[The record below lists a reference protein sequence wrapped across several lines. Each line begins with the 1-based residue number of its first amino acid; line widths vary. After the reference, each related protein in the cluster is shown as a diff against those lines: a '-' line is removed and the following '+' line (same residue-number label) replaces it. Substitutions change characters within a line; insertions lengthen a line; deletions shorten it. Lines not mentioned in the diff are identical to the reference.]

1 VLLQLYILSLA
12 PVGRAALLHMQTLRV
27 SATSPDRDFWILR
40 AFLGIFEAGI
50 YQGSFYVLSRW
61 FLPSELQKRQ
71 GIWYTA
77 TMVSGA
83 LGGLI
88 AYGVGGLQGR
98 LGYQQWQWLFLIEGT
113 LSKRAFLP
121 FAATTNDLTDFLIY
135 SYLCRR
141 RGILPLPRSS
151 WEMEVSFLHRR

>member
-1 VLLQLYILSLA
+1 MQRIGPKWFLSTIVTGFGVVTALHTVIGSRTLL
-12 PVGRAALLHMQTLRV
+12 RNCFV
-27 SATSPDRDFWILR
+27 SRPLTIRPDSTDRDFWILR

-98 LGYQQWQWLFLIEGT
+98 LGYQQWQWLFIIEGT
-113 LSKRAFLP
+113 LSKSP
-121 FAATTNDLTDFLIY
+121 
-135 SYLCRR
+135 
-141 RGILPLPRSS
+141 SS
-151 WEMEVSFLHRR
+151 SGYACAC